1 MKKIIKSFLKFLMIP
16 HLYFGLKKYIRVI
29 IELNFNVHLVFS
41 KIAFSI
47 RNIFQFNIHRVPFF
61 ISKELNSNSVVIDCG
76 ANVGAIMK
84 PLLKYE
90 PSIYCFEPN
99 PVAFKQLSEN
109 LGTAPNLH
117 LINKAVGIETKTA
130 KLYLHKEA
138 EQNELLFSVSSSLLS
153 SKPNVDNS
161 NFYEVEVLNFLD
173 FLKSLGKNIQI
184 LKVDIEGAEVEL
196 INALLDAG
204 LDKKIQYIFVE
215 THENT
220 IPDLVEST
228 LQLKKRTFQMN
239 VNNIYYNW
247 A

>member
-1 MKKIIKSFLKFLMIP
+1 MKKIIKSFSKYLMI
-16 HLYFGLKKYIRVI
+16 HQIYLSLKKFIRVV
-29 IELNFNVHLVFS
+29 IELNYSVHLLFS

-61 ISKELNSNSVVIDCG
+61 ISTNLNADSVVIDCG
-76 ANVGAIMK
+76 ANVGVIMK

-90 PSIYCFEPN
+90 PTIYCFEPN

-109 LGTAPNLH
+109 LGTSPNVH
-117 LINKAVGIETKTA
+117 LINKAVGIENKTA

-153 SKPNVDNS
+153 NKSNVDNS
-161 NFYEVEVLNFLD
+161 SFYEVKVLNFID
-173 FLKSLGKNIQI
+173 FLNSTEKNIQI

-196 INALLDAG
+196 INALLDIR

-215 THENT
+215 THENA

-228 LQLKKRTFQMN
+228 LQLKNRTLQMN
-239 VNNIYYNW
+239 VKNIYYNW